1 MVGFTQLQQHRT
13 CPTGAGGVHKYT
25 EETIISILKERQDGM
40 KVADLTRKYAVS
52 EQSIYRWQARY
63 GGMTVCE
70 AKRSRQLEEE
80 NRRLKRMV
88 ADLSLDKQMLED
100 VLSKK
105 W

>member
-1 MVGFTQLQQHRT
+1 MKR
-13 CPTGAGGVHKYT
+13 KRYS
-25 EETIISILKERQDGM
+25 EEQIISILKEHEAGIAVR
-40 KVADLTRKYAVS
+40 DLVRKYGVS
-52 EQSIYRWQARY
+52 EQSIYRWRAKF
-63 GGMTVCE
+63 GGMEVSD
-70 AKRSRQLEEE
+70 AKRLKALEEE

>member
-1 MVGFTQLQQHRT
+1 MKRS
-13 CPTGAGGVHKYT
+13 KYT
-25 EETIISILKERQDGM
+25 EEAIISILKERQGGM
-40 KVADLTRKYAVS
+40 TVADLTRKYGVS
-52 EQSIYRWQARY
+52 EQSIYRCQARY
-63 GGMTVCE
+63 DGMTACE
-70 AKRSRQLEEE
+70 AKRLRQFEEE